1 MSNPISTVGSF
12 GAPLSGVKRPAL
24 GAPTTVPKG
33 LPAFRGKKIPAGG
46 DIKVPGLKPGNRQN
60 EGTNIRIPNARITPL
75 EFLSTFCGRVSPGDV
90 AFVQRVPIGF
100 AGEASLRSSANG
112 GRGGDNPN
120 DYRRNNGQQT
130 VNRVIGIDGLNRLLH
145 GTTAPGGWVEGIN
158 VFRGPNAGDV
168 VRNGN
173 RRDDLYR
180 SDPRFAG
187 AVAQTTKVPDELAEQ
202 REINAKR
209 KANGQLEVPDP
220 TYKREDDFSKKGNFR
235 ISLLNDYTCDG
246 VIISNDEPESFT
258 SNGARDATVFNIA
271 IQGPTLCNNGY
282 LAYNG
287 SASLGAN
294 GLRSVEAYPRGCLET
309 EMHQRQMTTNAINS
323 KGGSPWLPNE
333 MYDFVSA
340 FTGSYT
346 NYPTQMFDRHL
357 QPLDTIYVGIRA
369 FLLDPTKVKINNVD
383 GTDNPVAA
391 LTGDDSF
398 WFFQLMPF
406 ASRKAWLVT
415 QMDEALALPDTD
427 PDRDR
432 AIRRISTDSAGPA
445 SRNVLKTPFD
455 EHPFDAVR
463 SVDIHNMV
471 GAYKVGRVL
480 DIKAMRYSAY
490 DGGPADTGH
499 ALNVDVQVAWQPSL
513 PMAGVN
519 PLIAYVGDPA
529 IDGTVAAQ
537 QFRQDRVDLYRVSQP
552 SPSHPAYTNL
562 TAFKSLTNSA
572 NTTLNPTPLVADVS
586 NNVFSYDSTDHI
598 PAKRLRRVEAQLDR
612 PSLQQ
617 TLGSAIGKRWKPI
630 EPTMVAVNTTVR
642 LDSVTFTYKR
652 MNTIESDIAWTTL
665 ISLVGRDNLRALS
678 KKALDEKRYDDI
690 KVAITTIRR
699 ALWATTAPATKLEER
714 KRVLRLLR
722 LPYTAVGI
730 SKAEPTRDGLDAL
743 LKSMDN
749 DGDTRID
756 KKEFNSYFAV
766 AVGGSADKDF
776 GPDLSKEFGE
786 MQDESIGAATAQE
799 IAEWARQDA
808 ALAAA
813 QLAATP
819 APATAAAT
827 PALDPSASLDAEVA
841 AALAEPPVGLPE
853 PLVPTPV
860 AASAAATAAKP
871 GKAPARKTSPARTR
885 PAAATGAPAA
895 AAPESLGVAAVPAA
909 SQPARARSRPTTSM
923 VASVFDSLYNVGA
936 EEPQA
941 PASPGSRSSGS
952 EQSAGAGGPS
962 TFQRRRR

>member
-46 DIKVPGLKPGNRQN
+46 EIKVPGLKPGNRQN
-60 EGTNIRIPNARITPL
+60 EGTNVRIPNARITPL

-100 AGEASLRSSANG
+100 AGEASLRSSTNG
-112 GRGGDNPN
+112 GRPGDNPN

-145 GTTAPGGWVEGIN
+145 GTTAPGGWVEGVN

-173 RRDDLYR
+173 RRDDLYNH
-180 SDPRFAG
+180 DPRYAT
-187 AVAQTTKVPDELAEQ
+187 AADQTTEVPDELAEQ
-202 REINAKR
+202 REIA
-209 KANGQLEVPDP
+209 ANGGPAALP
-220 TYKREDDFSKKGNFR
+220 TYKREDDFSKKGTFR

-282 LAYNG
+282 LTYDG
-287 SASLGAN
+287 SASIGRN
-294 GLRSVEAYPRGCLET
+294 GRRSVEAYPRGCLET
-309 EMHQRQMTTNAINS
+309 EMHQRQMTLNAINS

-369 FLLDPTKVKINNVD
+369 FLLDPTKVKIKNLD
-383 GTDNPVAA
+383 GSGNPATG
-391 LTGDDSF
+391 LTGSDSF
-398 WFFQLMPF
+398 WFYQLMPF

-415 QMDEALALPDTD
+415 KMDEALAMAPGRK
-427 PDRDR
+427 RDLE
-432 AIRRISTDSAGPA
+432 IRQISTDSAGPA
-445 SRNVLKTPFD
+445 SRNVLKAPFD

-463 SVDIHNMV
+463 SVDIHHMV

-499 ALNVDVQVAWQPSL
+499 ALTVDVQVAWQPSL
-513 PMAGVN
+513 EMANVDAS
-519 PLIAYVGDPA
+519 IAYDPVDKA
-529 IDGTVAAQ
+529 NADK

-552 SPSHPAYTNL
+552 APSHPAYSNL
-562 TAFKSLTNSA
+562 SFKSLTNSA
-572 NTTLNPTPLVADVS
+572 NTTLNPTPNVADVF
-586 NNVFSYDSTDHI
+586 NDVFSYDSTDHI

-617 TLGSAIGKRWKPI
+617 TLGSAIGKRWKPA
-630 EPTMVAVNTTVR
+630 PTTMGQVNTTVR
-642 LDSVTFTYKR
+642 LDSEVLTYKR
-652 MNTIESDIAWTTL
+652 MNTIDSDIAWKTL
-665 ISLVGRDNLRALS
+665 ISFIRRGKLDAPS
-678 KKALDEKRYDDI
+678 QTALDEKRYDDI
-690 KVAITTIRR
+690 KVDRKLLVAIFR
-699 ALWATTAPATKLEER
+699 AREGDAPDNN
-714 KRVLRLLR
+714 RVLRILR
-722 LPYTAVGI
+722 LLKLPFNDAIPKVQA
-730 SKAEPTRDGLDAL
+730 AEPGRERLGRLFSRMDVDKDG
-743 LKSMDN
+743 S
-749 DGDTRID
+749 ID
-756 KKEFNSYFAV
+756 RMEFNAYFAV
-766 AVGGSADKDF
+766 AVGGSAEKDF
-776 GPDLSKEFGE
+776 GPNLSQEFAQ
-786 MQDESIGAATAQE
+786 MQDASIPAATGQE
-799 IAEWARQDA
+799 IAEWAREDA
-808 ALAAA
+808 AAAAAELAAA
-813 QLAATP
+813 TS
-819 APATAAAT
+819 APATVAAAAT

-860 AASAAATAAKP
+860 AASATASAAAKP

-885 PAAATGAPAA
+885 PAAATGATA
-895 AAPESLGVAAVPAA
+895 AAPAATEALGVAAVPAA

-923 VASVFDSLYNVGA
+923 VASVFDSLYNAGA
-936 EEPQA
+936 EEPQ
-941 PASPGSRSSGS
+941 PAGSPGSRSSGS